1 MKFPLQQQP
10 FAPVQLSDCDKA
22 AMVDLA
28 ELFVSETLADY
39 EAHLRDGG
47 VDDSRWKTFKKF
59 DNVTVYQDRQTQRP
73 LRRMSRDDM
82 RSLEDDNAERGAKD
96 VQRLLW
102 FGTVA
107 GDLDDLM
114 YAVVNPTAEEARVKS
129 VYVGNNVLDFAVLA
143 SIVEATPEDPF
154 RGLQLKWAVNGGPSL
169 MRAMVRPRDF
179 VYLESTGMTRML
191 STGERVGFHILHSV
205 EVAGVPELHV
215 HKIVRGSM
223 TLYHL
228 YRQKSDGV
236 VETYVKAYLDLL
248 GDMPAP
254 VGAMVSAKGVV
265 SVWKLAECSQLKKL
279 SWMLSKSSALNEH
292 RRRHHSHQQQPRQ
305 STELMP
311 PLSPDVGQSRSC
323 CSVCKTSISK
333 SRVPGSAKDA
343 RQKARTCRVCMGRL
357 CSRCC
362 VPKKMCYF
370 SHRTRTVQQH
380 AVTFCIA
387 CVRTATTTNGR
398 EVALDELRSKHERKQ
413 STLALHHEWAAAAG
427 ISPTSSSFASSASYS
442 SSSGT
447 ARSG

>member
-1 MKFPLQQQP
+1 MKFPMKEQP

-28 ELFVSETLADY
+28 DLFVSETLADY

-47 VDDSRWKTFKKF
+47 VDASRWKTFKKF
-59 DNVTVYQDRQTQRP
+59 DNVTVFQDRQTQSP
-73 LRRMSRDDM
+73 LRRLSRDNM
-82 RSLEDDNAERGAKD
+82 GSLDDDKAGRADKE

-107 GDLDDLM
+107 GDLDDIM

-154 RGLQLKWAVNGGPSL
+154 RGLQLKWAVNGGPSM
-169 MRAMVRPRDF
+169 MRVMVRPRDF
-179 VYLESTGMTRML
+179 VYLESTGMTRME

-205 EVAGVPELHV
+205 EVAGVPELHE
-215 HKIVRGSM
+215 HKVVRGSM

-236 VETYVKAYLDLL
+236 VETYVKAFLDLL

-254 VGAMVSAKGVV
+254 VGAIVSAKGVV

-279 SWMLSKSSALNEH
+279 SWMLSKSSSGNES
-292 RRRHHSHQQQPRQ
+292 RRRLHPHQQHHRQ
-305 STELMP
+305 STASEVPLP
-311 PLSPDVGQSRSC
+311 PDAGVSRSC
-323 CSVCKTSISK
+323 CSVCQTKINK

-343 RQKARTCRVCMGRL
+343 RQQARTCRVCMQRL
-357 CSRCC
+357 CARCC
-362 VPKKMCYF
+362 VSKKMCYF
-370 SHRTRTVQQH
+370 SQRTRTVQQH
-380 AVTFCIA
+380 SVAFCIA

-398 EVALDELRSKHERKQ
+398 DVALDELRTKRARKQ
-413 STLALHHEWAAAAG
+413 SAVALQQEWAAAAG

-447 ARSG
+447 TYSA